1 MLANTG
7 QDCLLSENNL
17 LSTIAYQ
24 INGQVTY
31 GLEGS
36 IFISGAVIQ
45 WLRDG
50 MGFLSGAAESEVL
63 ATSLSNNEGVYMV
76 PALTGLGAPH
86 WSPSAR
92 GAIFGLTR
100 DTGPAHFVRAALES
114 VAFQTYDLI

>member
-1 MLANTG
+1 MLANTD

-17 LSTIAYQ
+17 ISTIAYQ

-50 MGFLSGAAESEVL
+50 IGLLSTAAQSEAL
-63 ATSLSNNEGVYMV
+63 AASICDNDGVYMV
-76 PALTGLGAPH
+76 PALTWLGAPH
-86 WSPSAR
+86 LSLIHISEP
-92 GAIFGLTR
+92 TR
-100 DTGPAHFVRAALES
+100 P
-114 VAFQTYDLI
+114 Y